1 MNKTLILLANMVST
15 NLSYTIQNM
24 KKRFINSILAL
35 ILSVTTVHQGP
46 GIRCRYWRT
55 AIRRRSSFAIQ
66 RFIFH
71 LCGKLQI
78 VGVQFLKLH
87 IYA

>member
-35 ILSVTTVHQGP
+35 ILSVTTTQADVVKGRVLDADTGEP
-46 GIRCRYWRT
+46 LSGAEIVLP
-55 AIRRRSSFAIQ
+55 FNVLF
-66 RFIFH
+66 FIFAANY
-71 LCGKLQI
+71 K
-78 VGVQFLKLH
+78 
-87 IYA
+87 